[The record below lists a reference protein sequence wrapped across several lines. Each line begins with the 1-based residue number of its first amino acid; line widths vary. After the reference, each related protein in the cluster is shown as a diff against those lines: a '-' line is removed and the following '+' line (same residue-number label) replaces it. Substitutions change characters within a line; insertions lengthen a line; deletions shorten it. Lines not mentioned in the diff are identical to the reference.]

1 MPLLAA
7 LLTGTDNASCGA
19 SDFNLSALVPSGWSA
34 VLNNPTLAINPATTA
49 STTLQVTAPVG
60 AADGFYN
67 FSVTAANSSDPA
79 YTDNASGTVVIASS
93 LAVNVLTDKGTYSRN
108 QNVTVTV
115 TVSSAGSPI
124 ANATVNLTITKSNG
138 STLKPTLTTGAN
150 GTAVYKFRLGK
161 KDPVGVYQVK
171 ADASANGISGSAT
184 TSFNVQ

>member
-7 LLTGTDNASCGA
+7 LSTGTDNASCGA

-138 STLKPTLTTGAN
+138 FTLKPTLTTGAN
-150 GTAVYKFRLGK
+150 GTRYTSSGLARKI
-161 KDPVGVYQVK
+161 P
-171 ADASANGISGSAT
+171 SAYIK
-184 TSFNVQ
+184 